1 MEAKLF
7 GKYDYNVEIRDLGLR
22 KYINIKPRILPKTD
36 GRSPNKPI
44 VEKLITHLMVP
55 GHKGK
60 KHKITSGRCPGK
72 YFKIYNIVE
81 KTFDIINKKTNK
93 NPLEVLVGA
102 IENSA
107 PYELTVAQQIGGI
120 VARKPAICSPKKRF
134 DFALRK
140 MVQGSYSKTFN
151 KKKKAEE
158 TLSEEIINAYKKN
171 NESFAVAERQR
182 VEKEA
187 AGAR

>member
-7 GKYDYNVEIRDLGLR
+7 GKYEYNVEIADLG
-22 KYINIKPRILPKTD
+22 IKPYIDLKPKILPKTD
-36 GRSPNKPI
+36 GRSQSKPI

-72 YFKIYNIVE
+72 YTKIYNLVE
-81 KTFDIINKKTNK
+81 KTFDIIHTKTKK
-93 NPLEVLVGA
+93 NPLEVLIKA
-102 IENSA
+102 IEHSA

-120 VARKPAICSPKKRF
+120 VARKPAICAPKKRF

-140 MVQGSYSKTFN
+140 IVQGSYAKSFN
-151 KKKKAEE
+151 KKKKSEMVLA
-158 TLSEEIINAYKKN
+158 EEIISASTGSTDSY
-171 NESFAVAERQR
+171 AVAERQR
-182 VEKEA
+182 MEKEA
-187 AGAR
+187 EGAR